1 MSERVSHI
9 LGEAREGLIKM
20 EVEMKLDA
28 GEKRSLMLF
37 LVTLC
42 SNPRTRFALFHLPP
56 FSFNSRG
63 TRWIQAH
70 LRFCYCR
77 FSVV

>member
-42 SNPRTRFALFHLPP
+42 SNPRTRFP
-56 FSFNSRG
+56 FSIFLHFLSILEEHG
-63 TRWIQAH
+63 GFKHI
-70 LRFCYCR
+70 LDFVI
-77 FSVV
+77 VVFL